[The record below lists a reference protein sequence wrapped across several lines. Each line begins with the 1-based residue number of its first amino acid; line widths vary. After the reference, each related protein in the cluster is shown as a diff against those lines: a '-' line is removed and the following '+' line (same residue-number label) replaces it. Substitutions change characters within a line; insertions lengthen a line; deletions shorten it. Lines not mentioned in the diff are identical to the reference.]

1 MPLNFDNVYPYNSI
15 EEVTVDGQKMIKFP
29 KTYVKSGTA
38 PEGST
43 YAGKRVW
50 MLSEFPLE
58 GFHVHPAFMHDG
70 QELDYFLL
78 GKYEASKDSN
88 NKPQS
93 LAGKTPWVSITTPN
107 AITACQSRNT
117 GASGSEQ
124 YGWHIENIFEYQFV
138 SLLMLIELGAPD
150 VQSIIGSGNINGSA
164 VVSTGTSNA
173 VWRGLHDHWAD
184 AWEIVD
190 GLKTGANSQVLIW
203 DNQGNETYID
213 TGVVVQDK
221 GFANKKGLNY
231 DLGDLFIPADDGGG
245 STFSGSTSDGVWV
258 AANCVCY
265 LGGGWNDGAQDG
277 AFTFD
282 VAAAAS
288 HSHTDLGFRLAKYD
302 I

>member
-1 MPLNFDNVYPYNSI
+1 MALNFNNVYPYNKI

-38 PEGST
+38 PDGST

-50 MLSEFPLE
+50 MISEFPKD
-58 GFHVHPAFMHDG
+58 GFHVHPAFMHNG

-78 GKYEASKDSN
+78 GKYEASKDAN

-93 LAGKTPWVSITTPN
+93 LAGKTPWVSITTPD
-107 AITACQSRNT
+107 AIAKCQLRNT
-117 GASGSEQ
+117 GAAGSEQ
-124 YGWHIENIFEYQFV
+124 YGWHIETIYEYQLV

-150 VQSIIGSGNINGSA
+150 VQTLIGSGNINGSG
-164 VVSTGTSNA
+164 VVSTGSSNA
-173 VWRGLHDHWAD
+173 VWRGLCDHWAD

-203 DNQGNETYID
+203 DNLGNQTYID

-221 GFANKKGLNY
+221 GFANQQGLNY
-231 DLGDLFIPADDGGG
+231 NLGDLLIPADDGSG

-265 LGGGWNDGAQDG
+265 LGGSWINGAQVG
-277 AFTFD
+277 AFTFY
-282 VAAAAS
+282 VTNAAS
-288 HSHTDLGFRLAKYD
+288 ISYTLIGFRLAKYD